1 LRCHETEIVATL
13 PTTWLTKSDP
23 EIRANTFLEGKL
35 ETGWTLS
42 ILRMINFEKI
52 IMCARVQIH
61 HKSLLVI
68 IEPK

>member
-1 LRCHETEIVATL
+1 MG
-13 PTTWLTKSDP
+13 DP
-23 EIRANTFLEGKL
+23 ETRANTFLEGKL

-52 IMCARVQIH
+52 IMYARVQIH
-61 HKSLLVI
+61 HKGLLVI